1 LHLLDGSRRFSTV
14 TSMIVDDATYV
25 NGVRQDA
32 SSPAQDGSFR
42 WIGLLDPSRRELLD
56 ESDHFEFN
64 DFALEDALTT
74 HQRPKIDQFVEHT
87 FIVVR
92 TVAYDGPGRPLG
104 MGDLCLFVTDSTI
117 MSVRHGTAMPLATIR
132 ADLQSRPERLAKGPT
147 AVVHEIIDRLVDQ
160 YVDVGD
166 RIANDVR
173 AIEDSVF
180 DDDVPAVPQELYAVK
195 RELIEFR
202 RAVTPMLEPLT
213 QLASGSVAHIDA
225 AFRFDFSD
233 VRDHLLRVLDQL
245 EALDRIMDAA
255 LQANLALITVKQNED
270 MRKISAWAGMAAVP
284 TMIAGIY
291 GMNFENMPELSTEWG
306 YFIVVGLMVGITISL
321 HRLFRRNKWL

>member
-1 LHLLDGSRRFSTV
+1 VAG
-14 TSMIVDDATYV
+14 MIVDDATYLD
-25 NGVRQDA
+25 GIRLDT
-32 SSPAQDGSFR
+32 SRPAGGGSFR
-42 WIGLLDPSRRELLD
+42 WTGLLDPSRRELLD
-56 ESDHFEFN
+56 KVEHFRFN
-64 DFALEDALTT
+64 DFALEDAVTT
-74 HQRPKIDQFVEHT
+74 HQRPKIDQFAEHT

-92 TVAYDGPGRPLG
+92 TVAYVGPGRPLNI
-104 MGDLCLFVTDSTI
+104 GDLCLFVTDSSI
-117 MSVRHGTAMPLATIR
+117 VSVRHGAAMPLATIR

-160 YVDVGD
+160 YIDVGD
-166 RIANDVR
+166 RIARDVR

-202 RAVTPMLEPLT
+202 RAVAPMLEPLT
-213 QLASGSVAHIDA
+213 ELASGSVAHVDSG
-225 AFRFDFSD
+225 FRFDFSD
-233 VRDHLLRVLDQL
+233 VRDHLLRVLDQV

-284 TMIAGIY
+284 TMIAGVY
-291 GMNFENMPELSTEWG
+291 GMNFENMPELRSEWG
-306 YFIVVGLMVGITISL
+306 YFVVVGLMAGITLSL